1 VGLTSS
7 TRRSGLAET
16 SSQSVSLSE
25 LDSID
30 VFDFF
35 NYFKAAEPEPRST
48 AAPAGGGQT
57 SILLQRGFGPDVMRN
72 GGAAVPDPEEDWLGY
87 RSQFN

>member
-1 VGLTSS
+1 
-7 TRRSGLAET
+7 
-16 SSQSVSLSE
+16 VSLSE

-35 NYFKAAEPEPRST
+35 NYFKVAEPGPRSM
-48 AAPAGGGQT
+48 AATAGGEQT
-57 SILLQRGFGPDVMRN
+57 SILLQPHGFGPDVLRN
-72 GGAAVPDPEEDWLGY
+72 RGTAVPDPEADWLGY